1 MIIEPS
7 ARIYAL
13 WENEN
18 AYTDS
23 LGTLQ
28 TARTFETGRGSGGMK
43 MGYPLRLVE
52 HRERYALCRTLLGVF
67 DVTAVDIAGNRE
79 CSLILAHRG
88 QFGLD
93 RLCAHAATVSAVKDL
108 EQYLNKS

>member
-1 MIIEPS
+1 MFVKHPLLLM
-7 ARIYAL
+7 R
-13 WENEN
+13 
-18 AYTDS
+18 
-23 LGTLQ
+23 Q
-28 TARTFETGRGSGGMK
+28 CGSGK
-43 MGYPLRLVE
+43 PFLVTPTIFSSRSRDPRSLPLLMLWLLSPAAE

-108 EQYLNKS
+108 EQYLKS